1 MKSRVVTCI
10 AAATDDHASEISEHL
25 SVKRKSFE
33 REWPMGRKIGDDE
46 LIELTVTRQSWK
58 KSLRTA
64 GMVTT
69 VSLIFLDTSYRTMDS
84 SLGHDE
90 L

>member
-1 MKSRVVTCI
+1 MIPKLQQV
-10 AAATDDHASEISEHL
+10 EQ
-25 SVKRKSFE
+25 
-33 REWPMGRKIGDDE
+33 DDE